1 MSLQLGKIGVGTA
14 EKEPSKVCHELVQS
28 FFRVCRNV
36 GNDDAV
42 RAGLRSDVGAGV
54 QLGRG
59 AALRAGRENRCPSV
73 DGAAQPRSWGA

>member
-1 MSLQLGKIGVGTA
+1 MSLQLGKVGVGTA
-14 EKEPSKVCHELVQS
+14 EMEPSIVCHESVQR
-28 FFRVCRNV
+28 FFLVCRNV

-42 RAGLRSDVGAGV
+42 RAGLRSDVGAGA